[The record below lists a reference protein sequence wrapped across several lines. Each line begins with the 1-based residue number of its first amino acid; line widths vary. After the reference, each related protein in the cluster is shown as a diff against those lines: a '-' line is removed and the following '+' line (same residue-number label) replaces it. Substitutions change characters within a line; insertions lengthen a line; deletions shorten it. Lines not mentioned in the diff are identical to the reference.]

1 MCELILETIID
12 VSVYDCSCKIFLQI
26 MNHNQ
31 DTCAVFVLLREMR
44 NRNNFSTFFS
54 DLILLKDEVT
64 PSNHLSSSLL

>member
-31 DTCAVFVLLREMR
+31 DTCAVFVLLREMK
-44 NRNNFSTFFS
+44 TQ
-54 DLILLKDEVT
+54 V
-64 PSNHLSSSLL
+64 